1 MWRSCIFICIFS
13 IYLST
18 FVKGNDWKE
27 ILINSPEQNSIFG
40 VNAQCANDTET
51 WLNSLKLMA
60 EVTVEC
66 LLARKKCSKKEGKI
80 LEENFYAMEQLDAF
94 GKLPSSGL
102 FEIPLIFD
110 GSYQECQRI
119 SGKKYETNYCYLVLV
134 PGKNASCS
142 ISGSGS
148 FTPSAAFFRSA
159 TCMSSSCTPDDL
171 PTLFNKL
178 PLMPFTACAAFCSD
192 FPVEKNS
199 AFWGFSSFMAVM
211 VGIQVMATS
220 VDYLR
225 ERMRDG
231 GKEDQSL
238 LLKILLTFSLWTNA
252 EVLLSVKEQKP
263 GFIKCLDCIRF
274 LSMLWVVTGHTFT
287 FLIPPATLRSLSHF
301 MDHPLNHLLLNAF
314 VSVDTFFLLSGIV
327 VAYLF
332 FKNHPKESQI
342 KSPITWVLFYVHRYL
357 RLTPPY
363 MIFIGFYIVYGQH
376 VQGPFSASQFNTL
389 LPGLQIC
396 EKYWW
401 KNLLYINN
409 MGSSETAC
417 YGPSWYLAVDTQLYI
432 FAPIVLI
439 GLYYS
444 WMIGS
449 GIVMLGCVGSVIAVY
464 VLYSI
469 YDLPADFF
477 GNGNTNLLYD
487 MIYHKPWIR
496 CPPYLLGLLVG
507 YGLAVFGQRKIRLP
521 WICILI
527 GWLIT
532 FGLMA
537 ACMFVTFDYDK
548 GTHWSVFAR
557 ATYYNFSRIGWSI
570 AVSWVI
576 VANHMGWGGP
586 IDSFM
591 SHPIWQPLGK
601 LSYCAYIVHFF
612 TLFWF
617 LNIGDASMHF
627 YSTFQIFIFYAVPAC
642 LLSYILAFFWSSL
655 FEIPILKLEKMLI
668 EAILRRGATRSEVT
682 NENRVQAEVME
693 ADEDSSS
700 TERLIRL

>member
-1 MWRSCIFICIFS
+1 
-13 IYLST
+13 
-18 FVKGNDWKE
+18 
-27 ILINSPEQNSIFG
+27 
-40 VNAQCANDTET
+40 
-51 WLNSLKLMA
+51 MA

-66 LLARKKCSKKEGKI
+66 LLPRKKCSKKEGKI
-80 LEENFYAMEQLDAF
+80 LEENFYAVEQLDAF

-102 FEIPLIFD
+102 LEVPLIFD
-110 GSYQECQRI
+110 GSYQECKRI
-119 SGKKYETNYCYLVLV
+119 SGKKYETNYCYLILV

-142 ISGSGS
+142 ISGSGG

-178 PLMPFTACAAFCSD
+178 PLLPFTACAAFCSE

-199 AFWGFSSFMAVM
+199 AFWGFTSFMAVM
-211 VGIQVMATS
+211 IA
-220 VDYLR
+220 
-225 ERMRDG
+225 
-231 GKEDQSL
+231 
-238 LLKILLTFSLWTNA
+238 IL
-252 EVLLSVKEQKP
+252 KP

-287 FLIPPATLRSLSHF
+287 FLIPPTTLRSLSHF
-301 MDHPLNHLLLNAF
+301 MDRPLNHLLLNAF

-332 FKNHPKESQI
+332 FKNRPKESQI

-363 MIFIGFYIVYGQH
+363 MIFIGFYIVYGQY

-396 EKYWW
+396 QNYWW

-409 MGSSETAC
+409 MDGSETAC

-449 GIVMLGCVGSVIAVY
+449 GLVMLGCVGSVVAVY
-464 VLYSI
+464 VLYSV

-521 WICILI
+521 WIFILI

-576 VANHMGWGGP
+576 VANHMGWGGT
-586 IDSFM
+586 
-591 SHPIWQPLGK
+591 
-601 LSYCAYIVHFF
+601 V
-612 TLFWF
+612 
-617 LNIGDASMHF
+617 
-627 YSTFQIFIFYAVPAC
+627 
-642 LLSYILAFFWSSL
+642 
-655 FEIPILKLEKMLI
+655 ILKI
-668 EAILRRGATRSEVT
+668 RIY
-682 NENRVQAEVME
+682 
-693 ADEDSSS
+693 
-700 TERLIRL
+700 RLTDRLKDR